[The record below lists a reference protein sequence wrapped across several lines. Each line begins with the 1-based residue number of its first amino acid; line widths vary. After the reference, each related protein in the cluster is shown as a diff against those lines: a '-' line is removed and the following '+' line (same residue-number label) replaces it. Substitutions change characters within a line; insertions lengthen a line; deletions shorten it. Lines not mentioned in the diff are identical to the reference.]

1 MDTMGLLAYFAAL
14 MAFTASPGPIVAVL
28 AARSVGNDSRGAV
41 AFATGLCIGEV
52 VVVSAVVA
60 GLGALAQAEPEW
72 FAVARYA
79 GVAYL
84 LWLAVRI
91 WADSSA
97 KGGAARSGGLVAST
111 GAGFAL
117 CVGTPSVFLSYIL
130 FIPIA
135 APQGI
140 NSIEQSALLVL
151 VTALATVPVYFG
163 IILIARQLKR
173 VTLTPATSSLIGR
186 ITATVIGVTAVWILA
201 A

>member
-1 MDTMGLLAYFAAL
+1 MDYMGLVAYFAAL
-14 MAFTASPGPIVAVL
+14 MAFTASPGPIVTVL
-28 AARSVGNDSRGAV
+28 AARSIGKDTRGAL
-41 AFATGLCIGEV
+41 AFATGLCLGEV

-60 GLGALAQAEPEW
+60 GLGAFVQAEPEW
-72 FAVARYA
+72 FALAKYA

-84 LWLAVRI
+84 AWLAIRI

-97 KGGAARSGGLVAST
+97 TGTAKRSGGLVAST

-135 APQGI
+135 MPGGI
-140 NSIEQSALLVL
+140 NSLEQSAILIL

-163 IILIARQLKR
+163 IILLARQLKR
-173 VTLTPATSSLIGR
+173 VTASPATASLMGR
-186 ITATVIGVTAVWILA
+186 VTAAVIGVTALWILA
-201 A
+201 V

>member
-1 MDTMGLLAYFAAL
+1 
-14 MAFTASPGPIVAVL
+14 
-28 AARSVGNDSRGAV
+28 
-41 AFATGLCIGEV
+41 
-52 VVVSAVVA
+52 
-60 GLGALAQAEPEW
+60 
-72 FAVARYA
+72 
-79 GVAYL
+79 
-84 LWLAVRI
+84 
-91 WADSSA
+91 
-97 KGGAARSGGLVAST
+97 
-111 GAGFAL
+111 
-117 CVGTPSVFLSYIL
+117 VGTPSVFLSYIL